1 MQFRQNELLKEKM
14 AESLA
19 SALPITAI
27 VLVLSVT
34 IAPLEPGTLI
44 LFLFGALMLI
54 FGMGLFTLG
63 VDMSMLPMGEGIGIQ
78 LSRSRRIVLSMA
90 ICLLLG
96 AVITIAEPDLQVLA
110 EKVPA
115 IPNLVLILTVAAG
128 VGVFLVIAELRMLLK
143 MVWSFCCPFSPRI
156 LLSRC
161 PLIQAG

>member
-96 AVITIAEPDLQVLA
+96 
-110 EKVPA
+110 
-115 IPNLVLILTVAAG
+115 
-128 VGVFLVIAELRMLLK
+128 R
-143 MVWSFCCPFSPRI
+143 
-156 LLSRC
+156 
-161 PLIQAG
+161 